1 MTIKLAIGI
10 DLGTTFSCAGIYRNE
25 HVEIFPNNEGF
36 RITPSYV
43 SFDDKQ
49 QLTGYPALYQIGLN
63 LQNTIFNIKRII
75 GRNFNE
81 DNVQSDIN
89 RWPFKVIE
97 DNNRP
102 YVQVKYKNNIEKY
115 TAEEIS
121 GMVLSEMKGIAEEYL
136 GETVTDA
143 VITVPA
149 YFNDTQRKATIDAG
163 RIAGLNVLRIIN
175 EPTAAAIAYGFNN
188 KIDNIDNILVV
199 DLGGG
204 TYDVS
209 LLSIYNG
216 KYEVKAIS
224 GDTHLGGEDINNI
237 LIDYFI
243 EEVKTK
249 YGKDIK
255 TDPNY
260 QEIKSRL
267 RSACER
273 AKIQL
278 SSKKCKI
285 VPIEV
290 VNMFDGISFK
300 SSITRTRFEQL
311 CKDLFDRLI
320 KPIENVINDS
330 KISKSDVNEIV
341 LVGGSTRIPKVQ
353 EIISAY
359 FDGKELKRRINPDEA
374 VANGAA
380 ILASILSNEKEESK
394 TNFVSDVVPL
404 SLGIAIYG
412 GIMSPIVK
420 RNSKIPIKIKKP
432 YVTVK
437 DNQTSVL
444 IDVYEGENDLITNNK
459 LLDEFSLNGITPA
472 PRGVTQIDV
481 TFEIDKNS
489 VLKVLAS
496 EKGTNLYS
504 EITVVNNFGRLYQEK
519 IERIIERSNRN
530 KENEKKNL
538 ERIESMNSLE
548 DYAYK
553 LRTKLENIPNSN
565 NKSILIDA
573 INDTLNWVK
582 NNPNSD
588 KEEYDNKRVELEALS
603 MTVTFNK
610 KLII

>member
-330 KISKSDVNEIV
+330 KINKSDVNEIV

-380 ILASILSNEKEESK
+380 ILASILSNEKEESE

>member
-199 DLGGG
+199 DFGGG

-330 KISKSDVNEIV
+330 KINKSDVNEIV

>member
-330 KISKSDVNEIV
+330 KINKSDVNEIV